1 MALLG
6 GSNGDSRG
14 LRPVDVAEPQASG
27 RGDRCRLAAKV
38 DGRSVWFESR
48 DLPLAASS
56 EAFGA
61 ALLVAALHAGRPLRL
76 AGVVCETWAANL
88 ARLTDEFRS
97 LWYPDAPRPLAV
109 PGQKKV
115 AAGILPAESVHHGQT
130 HSTGKMPV
138 ATVGEPGS
146 TGKMPVAT
154 VGEPGSTGK
163 MPVATCVTPCT
174 RLPEVAAGI
183 LPAECAQPC
192 PTHSTGKMPVA
203 TVGESTRPT
212 ALCFS
217 GGVDAF
223 HSLLAG
229 GHPIDM
235 LVYVVGYDVSHR
247 DRYRAAAVTA
257 LLRDVAAEMGC
268 NAAAITTNLRR
279 HPLVKR
285 TPWLRAFAGPLAAV
299 GHLLGPT
306 VGRMLISSDGLGFEH
321 PEVGA
326 RPSTD
331 PLHGSARLAVEHA
344 GHAISR
350 LDKIAAIAGE
360 RLVQRHLRVCW
371 HNRRGSRGR
380 LNCGRCE
387 KCVRTMLAIDACGLL
402 GRFPG
407 FDHGRGLVAGIDAL
421 PKVDGVVESFYRDL
435 LARGLSAPAAAAVQ
449 RLVARS
455 TAPRTRLPEV
465 AAGILPAECAQP
477 CPTHST
483 GKMPVATV
491 GEPGSTGKMPV
502 APPTR
507 HRLLTPAAFAHVCE
521 PLIGRRV
528 GYVRPEGNVGD
539 HLIEVAMIELFAEYG
554 IRWQLVRPDCPADTA
569 GLDLLAF
576 GGGGNMGTRYT
587 GNHAL
592 RTQALATGLPVV
604 ILPQSFTSPE
614 NRPFATV
621 FVRERGSL
629 ALRPDGVLAPDLALG
644 LATCAAPRPT
654 HELGVFLRRDQERG
668 GRKPF
673 FVRDPVRMHRD
684 PFRYLAMAARYRR
697 IVTDRLHFAV
707 AGLHAGRDVTLVA
720 NDYHKNRSMHETWL
734 ADLGCRFAAT
744 AAEALGR
751 RAA

>member
-1 MALLG
+1 MALLVG
-6 GSNGDSRG
+6 LNGDSRG
-14 LRPVDVAEPQASG
+14 LRPIDVAEPQASG
-27 RGDRCRLAAKV
+27 RGDRCRVAAEV
-38 DGRSVWFESR
+38 DGRSVWFESG

-56 EAFGA
+56 EAFGS

-76 AGVVCETWAANL
+76 AGSVCDTWAANL

-115 AAGILPAESVHHGQT
+115 AAGILPAESAQHGQT

-138 ATVGEPGS
+138 ATVGESGS

-154 VGEPGSTGK
+154 VGESG
-163 MPVATCVTPCT
+163 
-174 RLPEVAAGI
+174 
-183 LPAECAQPC
+183 
-192 PTHSTGKMPVA
+192 STGKMPVA
-203 TVGESTRPT
+203 TVGASTRPA

-229 GHPIDM
+229 GHPIDL

-247 DRYRAAAVTA
+247 DRHRAAAVTA

-268 NAAAITTNLRR
+268 KAAAITTNLRR

-299 GHLLGPT
+299 GHLLGPA

-331 PLHGSARLAVEHA
+331 PLHGSARLAVEHV

-360 RLVQRHLRVCW
+360 RLAQRHLRVCW
-371 HNRRGSRGR
+371 QNRRGSRGQ
-380 LNCGRCE
+380 LNCCRCE
-387 KCVRTMLAIDACGLL
+387 KCIRTMLAIDACGLL

-407 FDHGRGLVAGIDAL
+407 FDHGRGLVAAIDAL

-435 LARGLSAPAAAAVQ
+435 LARGLSASAAAAVQ
-449 RLVARS
+449 RLLARS
-455 TAPRTRLPEV
+455 TAPGTRLPKV
-465 AAGILPAECAQP
+465 AAGILPAESAQP
-477 CPTHST
+477 CPTNST
-483 GKMPVATV
+483 GKMPVATCAA
-491 GEPGSTGKMPV
+491 PGPTGKMPVATCAAPGPTGKMPVATCAAPGPTGKMPV

-521 PLIGRRV
+521 PLFGRRV

-539 HLIEVAMIELFAEYG
+539 HLIEVAMIQLFAEYG
-554 IRWQLVRPDCPADTA
+554 IRWRLVRPDCPADIA

-592 RTQALATGLPVV
+592 RTQAIATGLPVV

-614 NRPFATV
+614 DRPFGTV

-644 LATCAAPRPT
+644 LATPEPSRPT
-654 HELGVFLRRDQERG
+654 RELGVFLRRDQERG
-668 GRKPF
+668 GRKPL

-707 AGLHAGRDVTLVA
+707 AGLHAGRNVTLVA

-734 ADLGCRFAAT
+734 ADLGCRFATT